1 MGQTDKPNNQGEG
14 DYEAARR
21 YRKEVK
27 DFVDKADID
36 KAAQEAAPHSPDE
49 QREMDEAER
58 TGRAHS
64 KAGKERDM
72 NLEPEAKTRKQ

>member
-1 MGQTDKPNNQGEG
+1 MGNDQNPNVQGEG

-21 YRKEVK
+21 YREDVK

-36 KAAQEAAPHSPDE
+36 KAAHEAAPKSPDE
-49 QREMDEAER
+49 QREMSEAER
-58 TGRAHS
+58 VGKSHS

-72 NLEPEAKTRKQ
+72 GLKPEQKKQ

>member
-1 MGQTDKPNNQGEG
+1 MGNTEKPDVQGEG

-21 YRKEVK
+21 YGKEVK
-27 DFVDKADID
+27 DYVESADID
-36 KAAQEAAPHSPDE
+36 KAAHDAAPKSPDE

-58 TGRAHS
+58 AGRSHS

-72 NLEPEAKTRKQ
+72 PLNPEANKPQ